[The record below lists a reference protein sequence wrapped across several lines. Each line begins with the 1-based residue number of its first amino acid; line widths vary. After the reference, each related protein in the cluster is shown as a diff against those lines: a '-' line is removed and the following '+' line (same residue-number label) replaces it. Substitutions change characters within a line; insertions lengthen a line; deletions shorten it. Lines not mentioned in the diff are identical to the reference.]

1 MYIKD
6 QQWSTYVAP
15 DSSSWAWK
23 YICQAKEEMK
33 VKIGGDQWLQDI
45 RYSIKKQYTALN
57 GSDTRVQW
65 SSYVWN
71 RYTQPKHRFILWMSV
86 QNRLKTKDRLKRIG
100 VCADDVCP
108 ICGQHGETVKHLF
121 FQCYYSSQ
129 CIEQVLRWLGMHWN
143 ARNVLQLCR
152 WIKGRYTGSSFQKKV
167 GIAAAVYSIHLE
179 SA

>member
-1 MYIKD
+1 
-6 QQWSTYVAP
+6 
-15 DSSSWAWK
+15 
-23 YICQAKEEMK
+23 MK
-33 VKIGGDQWLQDI
+33 VKVGGDQWLQDI

-71 RYTQPKHRFILWMSV
+71 RYTQPKHRFILWLSV

-143 ARNVLQLCR
+143 ARNVFQL
-152 WIKGRYTGSSFQKKV
+152 
-167 GIAAAVYSIHLE
+167 
-179 SA
+179 